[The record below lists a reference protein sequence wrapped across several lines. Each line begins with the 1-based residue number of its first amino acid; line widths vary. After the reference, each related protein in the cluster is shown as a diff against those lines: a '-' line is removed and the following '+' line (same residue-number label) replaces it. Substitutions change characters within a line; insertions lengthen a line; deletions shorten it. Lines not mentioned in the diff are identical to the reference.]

1 MATIANSADLGT
13 TGTTIDTA
21 TDLAAA
27 TSDVRVRFFSRRL
40 ENKRERRYGQQVAQ
54 HGLLE
59 YLEERQVLCWTGN
72 DMDGELLDS
81 TDLVRLFAA
90 EDALIS

>member
-21 TDLAAA
+21 ATDPGS
-27 TSDVRVRFFSRRL
+27 SDVRVRFFSRRL
-40 ENKRERRYGQQVAQ
+40 ENKRVRRYGQRVAQ
-54 HGLLE
+54 HGFLE
-59 YLEERQVLCWTGN
+59 YLEERQEFCWTGN
-72 DMDGELLDS
+72 DIDGELLDS
-81 TDLVRLFAA
+81 TDLVRIFAA